1 MLSIDKLCYQ
11 SKLRSRSAEEKFSF
25 AVLTLCVCV
34 CCRCAAVSCAVLLA
48 MGLMT
53 VCRGGVPLRRY
64 LRLLLL
70 PLSFLLLSALAIT
83 VQVQPAPLDL
93 FAVRLGGWFFTGSR
107 AALAYALTLSVTAL
121 AAVSCLYFLSLTTP
135 VPEILDVLRRLRCP
149 KLVTEL
155 MLLIYRFIFVLLE
168 TASAIGVSQRCR
180 LGNRDGRTSMRSFG
194 QLGAVLLVRSA
205 KRADAL
211 YASMEARCY
220 DGELRVLPES
230 RPPRARALFAVFA
243 FNLALV
249 LFTIW
254 RGGMG

>member
-1 MLSIDKLCYQ
+1 MVYPMPD
-11 SKLRSRSAEEKFSF
+11 
-25 AVLTLCVCV
+25 
-34 CCRCAAVSCAVLLA
+34 
-48 MGLMT
+48 
-53 VCRGGVPLRRY
+53 
-64 LRLLLL
+64 
-70 PLSFLLLSALAIT
+70 
-83 VQVQPAPLDL
+83 
-93 FAVRLGGWFFTGSR
+93 
-107 AALAYALTLSVTAL
+107 
-121 AAVSCLYFLSLTTP
+121 
-135 VPEILDVLRRLRCP
+135 ILNVLRAIHCP
-149 KLVTEL
+149 TLLCEL